1 MKKVSMAILA
11 AVLVT
16 GFAFAGTPDNGAN
29 KVSYFALRSFYTNFG
44 DIPVTQ
50 WQSDAA
56 YDKAIFTQDGI
67 VLTAYFS
74 KEGELIG
81 TTHEMSYAQL
91 PLAAQKFITKKYGAD
106 SIEKILDY
114 DDNEASDAT
123 LNMFGAATE
132 DSDNYFV
139 MLKDKNDK
147 NIVLEVSHAGEVSF
161 FTTVKS

>member
-1 MKKVSMAILA
+1 MKKITMAILA

-29 KVSYFALRSFYTNFG
+29 KVSYFSLRSFYTNFG

-50 WQSDAA
+50 WQSEAGI
-56 YDKAIFTQDGI
+56 DKAIFTQDG
-67 VLTAYFS
+67 VVMNAYFS
-74 KEGELIG
+74 RKGEFIG
-81 TTHEMSYAQL
+81 TTHEMDYTQL
-91 PLAAQKFITKKYGAD
+91 PVAAQKLIAKKYGTD
-106 SIEKILDY
+106 TIEKIIDF

-123 LNMFGAATE
+123 LSIFGTTAE

-139 MLKDKNDK
+139 MLRDKNDK

-161 FTTVKS
+161 FTTVK